1 MRIGIIGL
9 PQVGKKT
16 LFSLLVGP
24 AALAGQADARAAAR
38 GMADVQDTRFD
49 RLVEMYAPKR
59 RVRARLEVV
68 LCPSVEENSLSEGDA
83 LKEIGE
89 VDALCHVVRVFEDES
104 VYHIWGAPDPRREID
119 FLHNEMVLH
128 DLVFI
133 EKRLE
138 RIDKGLKKGKD
149 DRAEK
154 ERALL
159 VRFRETL
166 EKEKPL
172 RTLALSP
179 DDETLI
185 SSYPFLTRR
194 AVLIALNV
202 ADDAV
207 GDTSLCEA
215 IASAYE
221 PLGASVVQIAVRAE
235 SEIAGLD
242 DAAERAAFM
251 HDLGIA
257 TPALPLLTSRC
268 IDALGLM
275 SFFTVGEDEV
285 RQWFVRRN
293 ASAPE
298 AAGAIHSDLQR
309 GFIRAEVMK
318 YAELTAAGGEDKL
331 KAAGKYYLKGK
342 DYVVEDGDIL
352 TIRFNV

>member
-1 MRIGIIGL
+1 
-9 PQVGKKT
+9 
-16 LFSLLVGP
+16 
-24 AALAGQADARAAAR
+24 
-38 GMADVQDTRFD
+38 
-49 RLVEMYAPKR
+49 
-59 RVRARLEVV
+59 
-68 LCPSVEENSLSEGDA
+68 
-83 LKEIGE
+83 
-89 VDALCHVVRVFEDES
+89 
-104 VYHIWGAPDPRREID
+104 
-119 FLHNEMVLH
+119 
-128 DLVFI
+128 
-133 EKRLE
+133 
-138 RIDKGLKKGKD
+138 
-149 DRAEK
+149 
-154 ERALL
+154 
-159 VRFRETL
+159 
-166 EKEKPL
+166 
-172 RTLALSP
+172 
-179 DDETLI
+179 
-185 SSYPFLTRR
+185 
-194 AVLIALNV
+194 
-202 ADDAV
+202 
-207 GDTSLCEA
+207 
-215 IASAYE
+215 
-221 PLGASVVQIAVRAE
+221 VVQIAVRAE